1 MKKRWIIII
10 VVVLLL
16 ASFTIYQFVNSN
28 STPVIDMM
36 QAQMAPSNPSIAR
49 APTQHA
55 LGLDVPVYVQVFRNA
70 SVPAPQNYPAASNPA
85 ANSNSSNIN
94 TTPTTVQVMNL
105 QSSSTFGQPMIVR
118 TAVLSMVVTDITTA
132 VSQITQLTNNN
143 NGYVVL
149 ANQTSTDKLISGDIS
164 IRIPAVQFES
174 TMIGLRAMAVKV
186 TSEIVSASDAS
197 QEYTDLSSKLRNLET
212 AAAQLTQIM
221 QKAEKVEDVLAVEN
235 QLISTQGEIEVT
247 KGRIQ
252 YLEQTSATSVI
263 NINLQQS
270 TLIVSLYA
278 GTSYARTKDNIGF
291 SVDIQGGI
299 SPFSYQWDF
308 GDGAKSVDAAPWHKY
323 DAAGNYTVSVTVTDD
338 NGNKAIDNRTNY
350 ITILPGWSPGDIL
363 DGAWRG
369 FLSFFR
375 FLFVVFVWLLMF
387 SPFIIVIALLW
398 YFTRRSW
405 KRRKVKIS

>member
-1 MKKRWIIII
+1 
-10 VVVLLL
+10 
-16 ASFTIYQFVNSN
+16 
-28 STPVIDMM
+28 
-36 QAQMAPSNPSIAR
+36 
-49 APTQHA
+49 
-55 LGLDVPVYVQVFRNA
+55 
-70 SVPAPQNYPAASNPA
+70 
-85 ANSNSSNIN
+85 
-94 TTPTTVQVMNL
+94 
-105 QSSSTFGQPMIVR
+105 
-118 TAVLSMVVTDITTA
+118 
-132 VSQITQLTNNN
+132 
-143 NGYVVL
+143 
-149 ANQTSTDKLISGDIS
+149 
-164 IRIPAVQFES
+164 
-174 TMIGLRAMAVKV
+174 
-186 TSEIVSASDAS
+186 
-197 QEYTDLSSKLRNLET
+197 
-212 AAAQLTQIM
+212 M